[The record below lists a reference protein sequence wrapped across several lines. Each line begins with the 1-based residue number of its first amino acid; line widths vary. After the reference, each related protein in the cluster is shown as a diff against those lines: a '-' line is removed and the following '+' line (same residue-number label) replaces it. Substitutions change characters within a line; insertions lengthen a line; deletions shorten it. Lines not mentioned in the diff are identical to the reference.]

1 MPQYADFQTKPQMA
15 QVTLERAL
23 ESEVSFAWVTGR
35 GTCVSGRNLRLRP
48 EQEEIPHVLEVKT
61 NKNPSALTDEGSPL
75 VRAGRL
81 ASEPV
86 SRDGAA

>member
-35 GTCVSGRNLRLRP
+35 GTCGSGRNLRLRS
-48 EQEEIPHVLEVKT
+48 EQEQIPHVLEVKA
-61 NKNPSALTDEGSPL
+61 NNSPSALTDEGSPH

-81 ASEPV
+81 TSGPTNREGSA
-86 SRDGAA
+86 